1 MIRIL
6 TDSASDINTPHRPEI
21 IVLPMTVTFGE
32 IQYKDGVDLTHHQFY
47 ERLIESDTLPVTS
60 QLTPFDFQ
68 EAFRAATS
76 AGDTVVAI
84 TLSSKLSGTYQS
96 ACIAAREFPGQ
107 VFVVDSENAAIG
119 EAILVHRAVQLIDQS
134 CDAATIASRLD
145 AEKKSIHLVALLDTL
160 EYLQRGGRL
169 SKSAAIVGGLLSI
182 KPVIAVKDGEVCV
195 LGKAR
200 GSRNGNNLLI
210 QEIEKTAGIDFSRPY
225 CLGYT
230 GLNDT
235 LLQKYISD
243 SRALWGGRTDT
254 LPISTI
260 GGTIGTHVGPGAIA
274 VAFFRNDTPERS

>member
-1 MIRIL
+1 M
-6 TDSASDINTPHRPEI
+6 
-21 IVLPMTVTFGE
+21 
-32 IQYKDGVDLTHHQFY
+32 
-47 ERLIESDTLPVTS
+47 LIESDTLPVTS

-260 GGTIGTHVGPGAIA
+260 GGTIA